1 MRKLQTKD
9 IFQALRLIKK
19 ANLKEEI
26 KPVLSLAAAGEMS
39 VQDVG
44 IEGILSIIEIFS
56 EKKAE
61 SAIYEFLSGPFEMEP
76 EEVEALELMELME
89 KLNALG
95 EENNLSVFFTSLS
108 GMMQTKS

>member
-26 KPVLSLAAAGEMS
+26 KPVLSLAASGEMA

-44 IEGILSIIEIFS
+44 IEGVLSIIEIFT

-61 SAIYEFLSGPFEMEP
+61 AAIYEFLSGSFEVSP
-76 EEVEALELMELME
+76 GEVEAMELAE
-89 KLNALG
+89 LAGNLKRLAQ
-95 EENNLSVFFTSLS
+95 ENDLKVFFTALQ
-108 GMMQTKS
+108 GLITKK